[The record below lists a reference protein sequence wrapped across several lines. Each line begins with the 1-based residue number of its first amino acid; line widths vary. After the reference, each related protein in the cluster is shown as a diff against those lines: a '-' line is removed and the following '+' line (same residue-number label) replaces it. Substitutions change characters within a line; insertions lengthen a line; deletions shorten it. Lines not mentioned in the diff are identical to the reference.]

1 MSDQE
6 LKEQLAETTI
16 DLYHRGCVTDKGGN
30 LSIRSVDHENAL
42 WITPSQ
48 INKCTLTADSMVL
61 VDFDGKKIEGEGKPS
76 VESVYHAGLMR
87 LRKDINAVV
96 HTHAPLS
103 TAFGVLDFEI
113 PPVDLDAVLVMGYPK
128 IPFAMAGSKDLANAV
143 FTAIGNTKVSGGFL
157 CNHGMLTVGKNLQ
170 LAAEKT
176 LLVEHVLKIVFAIKS
191 THIEPKLLPEGAVK
205 LLRQF
210 ADVV

>member
-1 MSDQE
+1 MNDRE
-6 LKEQLAETTI
+6 LKEQLAQTTI
-16 DLYHRGCVTDKGGN
+16 DLYRAGCVTDKGGN
-30 LSIRSVDHENAL
+30 LSVRSVERENAV

-61 VDFDGKKIEGEGKPS
+61 VDFDGKKIEGDARPS
-76 VESVYHAGLMR
+76 VEAVYHAGLMK

-96 HTHAPLS
+96 HTHAPLA
-103 TAFGVLDFEI
+103 TAFGILDMEI
-113 PPVDLDAVLVMGYPK
+113 PPVDLDAVLIMGYPR
-128 IPFAMAGSKDLANAV
+128 IPFFMAGSKDLANAI
-143 FTAIGNTKVSGGFL
+143 FTAVGNTKVSGGFL
-157 CNHGMLTVGKNLQ
+157 CNHGLMTVGKDLL

-176 LLVEHVLKIVFAIKS
+176 LLVEHVLKIVFTIKS
-191 THIEPKLLPEGAVK
+191 AHMEPKLLPEGAVK

>member
-1 MSDQE
+1 MNDQE

-30 LSIRSVDHENAL
+30 LSVRSVERENAV

-61 VDFDGKKIEGEGKPS
+61 VDFDGKKLEGNARPS

-87 LRKDINAVV
+87 LRKDVNAVV
-96 HTHAPLS
+96 HTHAPLA
-103 TAFGVLDFEI
+103 TAFGVLDFDI
-113 PPVDLDAVLVMGYPK
+113 PAVDLDAVLVMGYPK
-128 IPFAMAGSKDLANAV
+128 IPFAMAGSKDLANNI
-143 FTAIGNTKVSGGFL
+143 FTAVGNTKVSGGFL
-157 CNHGMLTVGKNLQ
+157 CNHGLMTVGKDLQ

-210 ADVV
+210 AEVV

>member
-1 MSDQE
+1 MTDQE
-6 LKEQLAETTI
+6 LKDQLAQVTL
-16 DLYHRGCVTDKGGN
+16 DLYRADCVTDKGGN
-30 LSIRSVDHENAL
+30 LSIRSVERENAL

-48 INKCTLTADSMVL
+48 INKKTLTASSMVL

-103 TAFGVLDFEI
+103 TAFGCLDFEI
-113 PPVDLDAVLVMGYPK
+113 PPIDLDAAQIMGYPK
-128 IPFAMAGSKDLANAV
+128 IPFFMAGSKDLANAV
-143 FTAIGNTKVSGGFL
+143 FNAIGNSKISGGFL
-157 CNHGMLTVGKNLQ
+157 CNHGMLTVGKTLQ

-176 LLVEHVLKIVFAIKS
+176 LLVEHVLKIIFTIKS
-191 THIEPKLLPEGAVK
+191 THMEPKLLPEGAVK
-205 LLRQF
+205 LIRQF

>member
-1 MSDQE
+1 MTDKE
-6 LKEQLAETTI
+6 LKEQLAQMTME
-16 DLYHRGCVTDKGGN
+16 LYRAGCVTAKGGN
-30 LSIRSVDHENAL
+30 LSVRSVERENTV

-48 INKCTLTADSMVL
+48 INKSTLTGDSMVL
-61 VDFDGKKIEGEGKPS
+61 VDFDGKKLEGEGKPS

-87 LRKDINAVV
+87 LRPDVNAVV

-103 TAFGVLDFEI
+103 TAFGILDMEI
-113 PPVDLDAVLVMGYPK
+113 LPIDLDAVLIMGYPK
-128 IPFAMAGSKDLANAV
+128 IPFFMAGSKDLANAV
-143 FTAIGNTKVSGGFL
+143 FTAIGNSKVSGGFL
-157 CNHGMLTVGKNLQ
+157 CNHGMLTVGKTLQ

-176 LLVEHVLKIVFAIKS
+176 LLVEHVLKILFTIKS
-191 THIEPKLLPEGAVK
+191 THMEPKLLPEGAVK

>member
-1 MSDQE
+1 MNDKE
-6 LKEQLAETTI
+6 LKQQLAETTI

-30 LSIRSVDHENAL
+30 LSVRSVERENSV

-48 INKCTLTADSMVL
+48 INKCTLSADSMVL
-61 VDFDGKKIEGEGKPS
+61 VDFDGKKIEGELKPS

-87 LRKDINAVV
+87 LRSDVNAVV

-103 TAFGVLDFEI
+103 TAFGILDMEI
-113 PPVDLDAVLVMGYPK
+113 LPIDLDAVLVMGYPK
-128 IPFAMAGSKDLANAV
+128 IPFAMAGSKDLAKNV
-143 FTAIGNTKVSGGFL
+143 FESIGSSKVSGGFL

-176 LLVEHVLKIVFAIKS
+176 LLVEHVLKILFTIKS
-191 THIEPKLLPEGAVK
+191 THMEPKLLPEGAVK